1 MIGNKDSFNL
11 NNLSD
16 LEGYI
21 RKKYS
26 SFIADS
32 QQITEK

>member
-21 RKKYS
+21 SKKYS
-26 SFIADS
+26 AFIEDS
-32 QQITEK
+32 QQITEQ